1 MVFISLHNLTNCL
14 NIYGMHILAANLW
27 LVCTYISPVD
37 PAYFETVKKLLHFGT
52 VHKELVDPYCTVSFA
67 GKKGETPV
75 IWHDQE
81 PKWNYQIN
89 LGIRVCEVI

>member
-1 MVFISLHNLTNCL
+1 
-14 NIYGMHILAANLW
+14 MHILACQFVLYAKSVYAL
-27 LVCTYISPVD
+27 SPVVD

-75 IWHDQE
+75 MWFDQE
-81 PKWNYQIN
+81 PKWNCQVN
-89 LGIRVCEVI
+89 LGIRVCEDKYSA